1 MGVTVR
7 RELAILLVVSLLR
20 PSIGIAQPNPGEPSA
35 PVDAGVSAPPGTSSI
50 APESS
55 AAPQNSARVLVPSTA
70 EARETTHPNPLLE
83 VPVVTWICGGLAAAL
98 FGVALGFGV
107 SAANIDHRAGINLS
121 PSGVDLGLTRRTALA
136 GQTDATIANGLF
148 IGAGVAAVVGLAFA
162 AFSPEPAVRWS
173 PPSTGHSP

>member
-1 MGVTVR
+1 
-7 RELAILLVVSLLR
+7 
-20 PSIGIAQPNPGEPSA
+20 
-35 PVDAGVSAPPGTSSI
+35 
-50 APESS
+50 
-55 AAPQNSARVLVPSTA
+55 VLVPSTA

-107 SAANIDHRAGINLS
+107 SAANIDHRAGINL
-121 PSGVDLGLTRRTALA
+121 TRRTALA

-162 AFSPEPAVRWS
+162 AFSPEPAARWS